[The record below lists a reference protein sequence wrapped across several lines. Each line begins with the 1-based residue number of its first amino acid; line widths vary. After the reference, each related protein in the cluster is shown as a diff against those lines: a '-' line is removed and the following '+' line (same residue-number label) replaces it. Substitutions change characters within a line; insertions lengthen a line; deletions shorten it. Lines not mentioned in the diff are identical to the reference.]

1 MLPSLAHIKK
11 CLFLFI
17 WIAFFIIVFYVYLF
31 HQKTNIPF
39 PFDLYLISVNTDPAT
54 SISNTKT
61 LNDKNN
67 LTVKKT
73 SSITNAITT
82 TSTVTKITTLA
93 PHDDYELDEVNKT
106 LVSIQNYVSSN
117 TKVAS
122 K

>member
-17 WIAFFIIVFYVYLF
+17 CIAFFIIVFYVYLF

-39 PFDLYLISVNTDPAT
+39 PFDLYLISVNTDSAT
-54 SISNTKT
+54 SILNSKT

-67 LTVKKT
+67 VTLKKT
-73 SSITNAITT
+73 SSVTNAIITT
-82 TSTVTKITTLA
+82 NTVTKITILA

-106 LVSIQNYVSSN
+106 LISIQNYVSYK
-117 TKVAS
+117 TKEAS